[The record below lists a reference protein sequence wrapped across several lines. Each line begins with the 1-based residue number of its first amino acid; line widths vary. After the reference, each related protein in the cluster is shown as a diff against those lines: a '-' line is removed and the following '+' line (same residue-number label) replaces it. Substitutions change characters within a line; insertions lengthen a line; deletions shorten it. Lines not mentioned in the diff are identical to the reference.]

1 MNRNSEE
8 VYEHPDF
15 SELRNLLP
23 PYLSRKHPKFK
34 EYTGY
39 SPKSFANMDSQQQT
53 LGIKRIMLGNAVA
66 YERES
71 LVAWLEER
79 SRVIS

>member
-39 SPKSFANMDSQQQT
+39 SPKSFANMDS
-53 LGIKRIMLGNAVA
+53 
-66 YERES
+66 
-71 LVAWLEER
+71 R
-79 SRVIS
+79 SRHSGLKGSCSEMRLPMSGRVWLHGWRSDQG